1 MDDRLKK
8 QQEKRGIM
16 PVRITLTNGYC
27 FDILVN
33 KTDSLDINQCSG
45 YALVK
50 IEGLLD
56 YIHDVQVE
64 EKK

>member
-16 PVRITLTNGYC
+16 PVRITLTNGYY
-27 FDILVN
+27 FDILVD
-33 KTDSLDINQCSG
+33 KTEELDINQCSG

-56 YIHDVQVE
+56 YIHDVQIE